1 MKPYEVLKSV
11 IMSGVTA
18 RTPSL
23 SNTCSLTTMLS
34 AHMLVLGDAGL
45 TMSSSCSL
53 DESQHSL
60 TGGRRFGS
68 TALPLLFGVPT
79 LGSDARFQGL
89 RLTASPSC
97 SLVGSQPS
105 LARGRRFGS
114 TALPLLVGATGSLL
128 GGACYRQQLIV
139 DWE

>member
-23 SNTCSLTTMLS
+23 SNNCSLTTMLS

-45 TMSSSCSL
+45 QRLTMSPSCSL
-53 DESQHSL
+53 VAGGQPSL
-60 TGGRRFGS
+60 TRGRRFGS
-68 TALPLLFGVPT
+68 TALPLLYGVPT
-79 LGSDARFQGL
+79 L
-89 RLTASPSC
+89 
-97 SLVGSQPS
+97 
-105 LARGRRFGS
+105 RGRRFGT

-128 GGACYRQQLIV
+128 AERVGSS
-139 DWE
+139 